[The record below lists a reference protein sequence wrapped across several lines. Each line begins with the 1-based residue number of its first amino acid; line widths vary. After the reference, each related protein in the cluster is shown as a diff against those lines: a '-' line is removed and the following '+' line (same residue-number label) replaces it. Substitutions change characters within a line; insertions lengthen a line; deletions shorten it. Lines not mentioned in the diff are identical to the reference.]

1 MGDFVHQDEFIMLKM
16 VFKMF
21 FLEVADQL
29 KCALAQVTFVKPR
42 EEL

>member
-1 MGDFVHQDEFIMLKM
+1 MDDFVHQDAFIYHTEDA
-16 VFKMF
+16 V
-21 FLEVADQL
+21 LEIAGQL